1 MKSQKSRTIAYHN
14 IRVST
19 NEFRTEMAITFLS
32 IIIIN
37 YLDTLNS
44 NTFLLRSLL
53 LVHGVRSLLNLLK
66 NAYRNGNKQKKIIAS
81 LDKKTQLD
89 RFSKRLS
96 LMEWDRIS
104 YYSTIYW
111 GCILSSLPFILQDLG
126 MSDLIIVLALFIT
139 TGFSVGAL
147 IYCIKMNDNLRKLR
161 VSPLNTPL
169 DE

>member
-32 IIIIN
+32 IIIIY
-37 YLDTLNS
+37 YLDSINS
-44 NTFLLRSLL
+44 NTYLLRSLL

-66 NAYRNGNKQKKIIAS
+66 NAYRNGNKQKMIIAS
-81 LDKKTQLD
+81 HDKKIQLDK
-89 RFSKRLS
+89 FSKRLS
-96 LMEWDRIS
+96 SMEWDRTS

-111 GCILSSLPFILQDLG
+111 CCIVSSLPFILQDLG

-139 TGFSVGAL
+139 TGFPIGAL
-147 IYCIKMNDNLRKLR
+147 IYCIKMNGNLRR
-161 VSPLNTPL
+161 RGS
-169 DE
+169 